1 LTTFISGILCITGP
15 SVIIMYVKALR
26 CLRLLLIVRETSLIV
41 PAFNMLT
48 SLKSIS
54 NVLGPAILFIY
65 IYAIIGLYS
74 FSSNFSFKFRQ

>member
-15 SVIIMYVKALR
+15 TVIIIYVKTLR
-26 CLRLLLIVRETSLIV
+26 CLRFLLIVRETSLIV
-41 PAFNMLT
+41 PAYNMLA

-65 IYAIIGLYS
+65 IYAIIGLYT
-74 FSSNFSFKFRQ
+74 FSSNYCVKFR